1 MKGTTDER
9 EEQED
14 FEGCRIH
21 RGAGRDVAADGM
33 PCTND
38 GADAASR
45 PGITWHGRG
54 SAHRR
59 LTDYDLR
66 PAGNRLGRFAEVIAH
81 SPLSTSVFVLKKGTI
96 DEREERQKDP

>member
-33 PCTND
+33 SCTND

-54 SAHRR
+54 SAHR

-66 PAGNRLGRFAEVIAH
+66 PAGNRLGRFAGVCAQRAPAC
-81 SPLSTSVFVLKKGTI
+81 SY
-96 DEREERQKDP
+96 